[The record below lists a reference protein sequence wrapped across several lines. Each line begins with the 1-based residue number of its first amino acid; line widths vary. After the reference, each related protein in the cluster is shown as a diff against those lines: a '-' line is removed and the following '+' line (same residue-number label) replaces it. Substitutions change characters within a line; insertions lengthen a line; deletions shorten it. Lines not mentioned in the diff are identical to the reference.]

1 MVQMAQEEEWRARA
15 YPFLA
20 LYISLGY
27 VFGFAL
33 IIGGMIVSAVFAHG
47 TGHRTTA
54 VGIFLGGTCASLF
67 VGLGIMAASDLL
79 RFFIATRAT
88 THGVNNDHS

>member
-1 MVQMAQEEEWRARA
+1 MAQKEEARVRA

-20 LYISLGY
+20 LYVSLGY

-33 IIGGMIVSAVFAHG
+33 IIGGMIVSAVIAHG
-47 TGHRTTA
+47 TGQRSSA
-54 VGIFLGGTCASLF
+54 VGIFLGGASASLF
-67 VGLGIMAASDLL
+67 LGLGIMAASDLL

-88 THGVNNDHS
+88 ADGVNNDHS